1 MNGLEQEYGE
11 RITFVHV
18 NILLAESR
26 PMMARY
32 GFSASPEFYLVDRQG
47 KTIGFWD
54 ELTSAEDVR
63 KAFEEALKQNP

>member
-26 PMMARY
+26 PMMARF

-47 KTIGFWD
+47 KTLGFWD
-54 ELTSAEDVR
+54 ELSSADDLRSV
-63 KAFEEALKQNP
+63 FDEALSKNP